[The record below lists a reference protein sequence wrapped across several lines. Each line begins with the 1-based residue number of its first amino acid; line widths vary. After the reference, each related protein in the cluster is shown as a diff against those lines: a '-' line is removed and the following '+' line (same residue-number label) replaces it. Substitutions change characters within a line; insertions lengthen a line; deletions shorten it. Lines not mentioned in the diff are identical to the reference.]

1 MEGHTSYTP
10 IIDSFTLHC
19 FPKKPIPK
27 CNWKSWE
34 VQEVIARVQ
43 ETITNIGRVI
53 NYRLLNQIY
62 QGVVIL
68 THPYWHKYDS
78 FVQIVQKNHI
88 FISQFLHSLINTTKK
103 CFCFVLF
110 ASPYLYNKKCVSVHY
125 LIKVHNGKVFLWCI
139 WVRYIMKMWLRC
151 AILSDTQQICG
162 FVVYLIGIHNKITFS
177 LNKHTTKKCTSH
189 IGWNKEIRSGNNKK
203 GKVKLEMGCEPNG
216 GEKWRWQWVG
226 REGGGVGV

>member
-1 MEGHTSYTP
+1 M
-10 IIDSFTLHC
+10 
-19 FPKKPIPK
+19 
-27 CNWKSWE
+27 
-34 VQEVIARVQ
+34 
-43 ETITNIGRVI
+43 
-53 NYRLLNQIY
+53 
-62 QGVVIL
+62 
-68 THPYWHKYDS
+68 
-78 FVQIVQKNHI
+78 
-88 FISQFLHSLINTTKK
+88 HSLINTTKK

-110 ASPYLYNKKCVSVHY
+110 ASPYLYNKKCVSVHC

-189 IGWNKEIRSGNNKK
+189 IGWDKEIRSGNNKK

-226 REGGGVGV
+226 REGGGVGVRKTDNRGSFILCIGFEEVRVWIVTKTRLILCHSKSQVWIYPWS